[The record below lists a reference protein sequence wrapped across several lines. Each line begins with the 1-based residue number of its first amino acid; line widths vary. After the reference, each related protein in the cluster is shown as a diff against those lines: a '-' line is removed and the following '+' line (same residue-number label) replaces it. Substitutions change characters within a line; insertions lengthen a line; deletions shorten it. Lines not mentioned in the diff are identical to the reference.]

1 MTYEL
6 ALISVVIGAG
16 YWGWFFLRR
25 QPNGT
30 ATFGLMQ
37 IAAAVLSGLGLL
49 GRKVDAAWLGVAGA
63 IGLGAGVCLLVLGP
77 LVRVVARRLVAVE
90 RVGLATRLFDLAE
103 LLVPGSGIAEEKAL
117 LRAMTEIRE
126 GRIEQTVDALTAAKE
141 RAPAEARLAI
151 DERIA
156 MLYLTAY
163 RWAEAIAYAEA
174 HLFGTPPPGDGD
186 GSLRRMLGIA
196 PPVWVELLGAYGRV
210 GDLDQAARMLAR
222 LEDACAGRDEAALW
236 IHRARLIFLA
246 LAGRIDAVR
255 ALVSPRRAR
264 HMSAAARNYWIA
276 VAYEHHGDRAEAVAA
291 YERARGR
298 SRGRPRELIDR
309 ALARLA
315 APPGPG
321 SGGPAELTP
330 VASEVVSRIEAAP
343 PPPQIRPSRSHRPR
357 ATWLVTAVLLAASAG
372 TALAIGDSAD
382 LGVSIRAGALVHGFV
397 ASGEWWR
404 LVACVFV
411 HLGTMHLVF
420 NVLGMVILGR
430 LAEELFGGVR
440 MIAIFGVAGV
450 AGALASYLASP
461 VGISS
466 GASGAVF
473 GLLGAVFVEI
483 TWHRERYRSAWKR
496 GMWGALAVVA
506 VGQLAYGV
514 LYPAIDQWAHG
525 GGLAAGALLGIALS
539 PTARWSR
546 AGVHAARAIALVF
559 GAFVL
564 AAGLQVARTSIA
576 DSLAAGGAT
585 RQVVAGLAITAP
597 VHWEVRGNQL
607 SQPDDIAVVILAR
620 EPRTDPVSQIAVWI
634 AEEGRRSKASLGEL
648 TRSREPLVALPEGW
662 DGTELE
668 ATVEEAGYRQ
678 RMRVIFCGRA
688 FGDTVVVMAI
698 QVPEAVAS
706 AAPGFFAALI
716 ASTGP
721 A

>member
-1 MTYEL
+1 
-6 ALISVVIGAG
+6 
-16 YWGWFFLRR
+16 
-25 QPNGT
+25 
-30 ATFGLMQ
+30 
-37 IAAAVLSGLGLL
+37 
-49 GRKVDAAWLGVAGA
+49 
-63 IGLGAGVCLLVLGP
+63 
-77 LVRVVARRLVAVE
+77 
-90 RVGLATRLFDLAE
+90 
-103 LLVPGSGIAEEKAL
+103 
-117 LRAMTEIRE
+117 
-126 GRIEQTVDALTAAKE
+126 
-141 RAPAEARLAI
+141 
-151 DERIA
+151 
-156 MLYLTAY
+156 
-163 RWAEAIAYAEA
+163 
-174 HLFGTPPPGDGD
+174 
-186 GSLRRMLGIA
+186 
-196 PPVWVELLGAYGRV
+196 
-210 GDLDQAARMLAR
+210 
-222 LEDACAGRDEAALW
+222 
-236 IHRARLIFLA
+236 
-246 LAGRIDAVR
+246 
-255 ALVSPRRAR
+255 
-264 HMSAAARNYWIA
+264 
-276 VAYEHHGDRAEAVAA
+276 
-291 YERARGR
+291 
-298 SRGRPRELIDR
+298 
-309 ALARLA
+309 
-315 APPGPG
+315 
-321 SGGPAELTP
+321 
-330 VASEVVSRIEAAP
+330 
-343 PPPQIRPSRSHRPR
+343 
-357 ATWLVTAVLLAASAG
+357 
-372 TALAIGDSAD
+372 
-382 LGVSIRAGALVHGFV
+382 
-397 ASGEWWR
+397 
-404 LVACVFV
+404 
-411 HLGTMHLVF
+411 
-420 NVLGMVILGR
+420 MVILGR